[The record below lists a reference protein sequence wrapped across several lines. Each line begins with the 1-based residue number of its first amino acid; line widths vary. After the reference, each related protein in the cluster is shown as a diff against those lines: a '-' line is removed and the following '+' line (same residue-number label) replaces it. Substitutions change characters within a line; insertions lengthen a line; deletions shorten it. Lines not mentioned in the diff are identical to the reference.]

1 MNDTRPMP
9 SAPVSPLL
17 RRLRAELARVG
28 EREKAPRMQAYMKS
42 AMPFHGVPSPRLKV
56 VARAVFAELAL
67 PSLEAWRGHVLDLW
81 RGAGFREE
89 RYAALILAADR
100 RARAFQA
107 PSLLPLYEELIVTG
121 AWWDYVD
128 EVASDRIGPILLAH
142 PAELAPAMRAWSH
155 SSDLWKRRASIIS
168 QLRFKE
174 RTDAGLLYDCIGPS
188 IGSREFFLRK
198 AIGWALREYANTDPE
213 AVRRYVSDHEAD
225 LSGLS
230 RREALRQIERRLIAR

>member
-56 VARAVFAELAL
+56 VARAVFADLAL
-67 PSLEAWRGHVLDLW
+67 PSLEAWRGHVLDL
-81 RGAGFREE
+81 
-89 RYAALILAADR
+89 
-100 RARAFQA
+100 
-107 PSLLPLYEELIVTG
+107 
-121 AWWDYVD
+121 
-128 EVASDRIGPILLAH
+128 ASDRIGPILLAH